1 MRTIVKVVLGL
12 AAAALVA
19 MAALGV
25 WLLGPTA
32 APSGEITAI
41 PIEATLPQAEVIQ
54 PTEAE
59 SSSGEPAAAVG
70 GAMTFELVQAETE
83 ARFLI
88 DEILSGSPK
97 TVIGVA
103 SQVAGQILIDPANP
117 AATQMGP
124 VTVNARTFATD
135 NGNRNRAIQNAIL
148 QTGAFEFVTFT
159 PKQLLGLPAGAA
171 VGDTFT
177 FQVVGDLQIKDQVSE
192 VIFDVTVRVESET
205 RLSGQARTT
214 VAREQFGLG
223 LIQTP
228 PQVASVSPQVILELD
243 FVAEAQ

>member
-1 MRTIVKVVLGL
+1 MRSVVKVVLGL
-12 AAAALVA
+12 AAVALVA

-25 WLLGPTA
+25 WVLGPTA

-59 SSSGEPAAAVG
+59 SSSGELAAAVD
-70 GAMTFELVQAETE
+70 GATTFELVQAETE

-88 DEILSGSPK
+88 DEILSGNPF
-97 TVIGVA
+97 TVVGRA
-103 SQVAGQILIDPANP
+103 NQVAGQLLIDPANP
-117 AATQMGP
+117 AAAQMGP
-124 VTVNARTFATD
+124 VTVNARTFVTD
-135 NGNRNRAIQNAIL
+135 NSSRNRAIQNVIL
-148 QTGAFEFVTFT
+148 QTGAFEFITFT
-159 PKQLLGLPAGAA
+159 PKQLLGLPASVA

-177 FQVVGDLQIKDQVSE
+177 FQVVGDLQIKDQVGE
-192 VIFDVTVRVESET
+192 VTFDVSVTVESET
-205 RLSGQARTT
+205 RLSGLASAT

-228 PQVASVSPQVILELD
+228 PQVASVSPQLILELD
-243 FVAEAQ
+243 FVAAAQ